1 MDVREPAFSV
11 PSVATPAGTRTADV
25 IVDLLMAHGVDLVF
39 GLPGGPISPIHDALL
54 DRPEVRVITTRHE
67 SGALFGACGFART
80 TGRLGV
86 ALVTSGPGAFNAMS
100 GLASAY
106 CDGLPL
112 LLLVGEVARK
122 NYGRGALQDG
132 SAYGLQMVEILKRIT
147 KSTVELYDSQR
158 APALIHSAIQSAL
171 TGPRGPV
178 ALTLPCDMLM
188 APLEMPLIAHAVTA
202 PPTIAPT
209 AVAEARRHLRDGR
222 VAIFAGSGVRN
233 GRAPELLIEM
243 AERLQCPVITTPKGK
258 GVFPEDH
265 RLSLGVFGMG
275 GHPSATAFLEEG
287 VDTLLAVGTSLGELS
302 TEGWSPLLK
311 PKRALIHVD
320 VDERQLGRGYPCTL
334 GVVAPAE
341 VFFER
346 MLAELPRQPRRTF
359 GGVKRH
365 TLTEQAHKGLIA
377 PHQALLEIQ
386 EELPRDSIYTID
398 SGEHFVFAT
407 HFLRTVMPDGFLA
420 MTGLG
425 SMGQSIGA
433 AIGVQIA
440 RPERVVAAICGDGC
454 FAMNAFEVATAVAE
468 RVPILVF
475 VMNDNRLGMV
485 ELGHAAVY
493 GRKPSYPTSPMNVAD
508 VARAL
513 GAQALTVERPGQI
526 AAAELLAMRRSGPV
540 VVDVRIDP
548 SVRMPKKDRFA
559 TLAQKRPGRPL
570 IRAVN

>member
-1 MDVREPAFSV
+1 
-11 PSVATPAGTRTADV
+11 
-25 IVDLLMAHGVDLVF
+25 MAHGVDLVF

-112 LLLVGEVARK
+112 LLLVGEVSRK

-147 KSTVELYDSQR
+147 KSTIEIHDPAR
-158 APALIHSAIQSAL
+158 APALIHSAVQTAL

-188 APLEMPLIAHAVTA
+188 APLEMPLIAHAVA
-202 PPTIAPT
+202 SPPTLAPT

-243 AERLQCPVITTPKGK
+243 ADRLQCPVITTPKGK

-265 RLSLGVFGMG
+265 PLSLGVFGIG
-275 GHPSATAFLEEG
+275 GHPSSTEFLEGG

-311 PKRALIHVD
+311 PKKALIHVD

-334 GVVAPAE
+334 GLVAPAE

-346 MLAELPRQPRRTF
+346 MLAELPKVPKRSF

-365 TLTEQAHKGLIA
+365 TLPVETRDGVIA
-377 PHQALLEIQ
+377 PHLALLEIQ
-386 EELPRDSIYTID
+386 DVLPRESIYTID

-407 HFLRTVMPDGFLA
+407 HFLRTVTADGFLA

-468 RVPILVF
+468 RVPIIVF

-493 GRKPSYPTSPMNVAD
+493 GRRPSYPTSPMNVAD

-513 GAQALTVERPGQI
+513 GAQALTVDGPGQLR
-526 AAAELLAMRRSGPV
+526 AAQLLRMRRLGPV

-548 SVRMPKKDRFA
+548 AVRIPKKDRFA
-559 TLAQKRPGRPL
+559 ALSSQKKPRPL